1 MLLQQT
7 PNHLESD
14 NIFHVGLFFYATKN
28 KQNIFET
35 YFLNEYLH
43 GNKVSKKNK

>member
-14 NIFHVGLFFYATKN
+14 NIFHVGLVFYATK
-28 KQNIFET
+28 KQT
-35 YFLNEYLH
+35 KYF
-43 GNKVSKKNK
+43 